1 MFIFSNQGMDFW
13 LVVPFWLF
21 RRETWM
27 GAVNGERRRARDIV
41 RAIGARG
48 TRMETSLSHGLLQGR
63 EESWLLNY
71 SNVIRTDAFFLI
83 RSFLVFL
90 KVILE
95 SWFQKMLLSFC
106 PDALRKYFKWNAF
119 LWSPLPFAASLLL
132 IPCVTCFFKDQ
143 RNIVIL
149 VFFFFKFPKVTSNIQ
164 NMTPGF
170 HTFKDLWGDSHFE
183 SYSSTWRMVILTSSI
198 WMLRHLR
205 TEIVWLSWQLGKLH

>member
-1 MFIFSNQGMDFW
+1 
-13 LVVPFWLF
+13 
-21 RRETWM
+21 M

-95 SWFQKMLLSFC
+95 S
-106 PDALRKYFKWNAF
+106 
-119 LWSPLPFAASLLL
+119 
-132 IPCVTCFFKDQ
+132 
-143 RNIVIL
+143 
-149 VFFFFKFPKVTSNIQ
+149 
-164 NMTPGF
+164 
-170 HTFKDLWGDSHFE
+170 
-183 SYSSTWRMVILTSSI
+183 
-198 WMLRHLR
+198 
-205 TEIVWLSWQLGKLH
+205 